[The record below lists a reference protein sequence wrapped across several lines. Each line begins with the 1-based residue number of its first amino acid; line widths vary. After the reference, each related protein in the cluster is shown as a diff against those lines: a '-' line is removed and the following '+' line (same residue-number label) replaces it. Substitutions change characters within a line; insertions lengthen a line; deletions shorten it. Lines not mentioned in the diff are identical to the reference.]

1 MAAIDPRKLETFR
14 VVVLAGK
21 ISHAARLL
29 HLSQPAVTAQ
39 IRALEEECG
48 RALLTRGARG
58 VAPNRWGLR
67 LLEAAKQVHELIGE
81 AEAAIRDDPR
91 VDGDVLVGASMTG
104 AAYVV
109 PPLVAG
115 YRALHGAVPFRVQVG
130 NTAHVLEWVAEGR
143 VPLGLVEGR
152 VRSPRVHLEPY
163 VEDELV
169 AVVSAR
175 APEYRGLS
183 RSADLARVPHLVRE
197 PGSGTRAIVED
208 ALAKVLGRGGAR
220 RASEL
225 QFGSNQSVKLAAV
238 AGLGVAFVSRWSV
251 RLEVA
256 AGILRILPLRDVK
269 LVRRFSWAAAARE
282 PTGAAGRFLSWA
294 RRNPPTAD

>member
-14 VVVLAGK
+14 VVVQAGK
-21 ISHAARLL
+21 ISHAAKLL

-48 RALLTRGARG
+48 RALLTRSARG

-67 LLEAAKQVHELIGE
+67 LLEAAKQVHEILGE
-81 AEAAIRDDPR
+81 AESAIREDPA
-91 VDGDVLVGASMTG
+91 VDGEVLVGASMTG
-104 AAYVV
+104 SAYVV

-115 YRALHGAVPFRVQVG
+115 YRALHGPVPFRVQVS

-152 VRSPRVHLEPY
+152 ARSPRVHLEPY

-169 AVVSAR
+169 AVVSPR
-175 APEYRGLS
+175 VPEYRSVS
-183 RSADLARVPHLVRE
+183 RAADLARMPLLVRE
-197 PGSGTRAIVED
+197 PGSGTRAIVEE
-208 ALAKVLGRGGAR
+208 ALAKVLGRAGLRQGTD
-220 RASEL
+220 L
-225 QFGSNQSVKLAAV
+225 GFGSNQSVKLAAV

-256 AGILRILPLRDVK
+256 AGILRILPLKDLK
-269 LVRRFSWAAAARE
+269 LVRSFSWATAARE
-282 PTGAAGRFLSWA
+282 PGGPAGRFLAWA
-294 RRNPPTAD
+294 RKNPPSAP